1 MENYYGIAAMGVF
14 WVVVVLMGNMKQKTG
29 MISTF
34 VLRAF
39 AGALGICVVNEILKS
54 QGIAVAPG
62 VNPATVLTVGTLG
75 ISGFAL
81 IYGLFFYRLL

>member
-1 MENYYGIAAMGVF
+1 MENYYGIAAIGLICL
-14 WVVVVLMGNMKQKTG
+14 VVLLMGNMKQKTG

-81 IYGLFFYRLL
+81 IYAILFYRFL

>member
-1 MENYYGIAAMGVF
+1 MEKYYGIAAIGLICL
-14 WVVVVLMGNMKQKTG
+14 VVLLMGNMKQKAG

-62 VNPATVLTVGTLG
+62 INPVTVLTVGTLG